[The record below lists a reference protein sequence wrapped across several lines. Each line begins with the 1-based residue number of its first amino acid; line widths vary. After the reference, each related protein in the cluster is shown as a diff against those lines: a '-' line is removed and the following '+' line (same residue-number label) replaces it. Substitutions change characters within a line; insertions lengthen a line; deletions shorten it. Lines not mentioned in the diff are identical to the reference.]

1 MGQDLIH
8 LGLGYQKRVPTVLIS
23 DHLEILNSCRAPKKK
38 KKKKKSNLTVD
49 LLKFAPNKK
58 LLSGIIMLKVTF
70 DITWI

>member
-38 KKKKKSNLTVD
+38 KKKSNLTID

-70 DITWI
+70 DIT